1 MAGSPQ
7 SEEEKELRI
16 TALETTNIVLQI
28 RQRAEQEIRRANE
41 DLEQRTRALGQALV
55 KMRATLESTTD
66 AILVTDE
73 LKVTDFNQK
82 YIDMWKVPREILEGG
97 TAHQVRQFKSQNF
110 VNPRG
115 FLARI
120 EEIIAA
126 GQESFDLLEL
136 KDGRILERHSKV
148 LAVEGKNTGRVWS
161 YRDVTERHLAEITS
175 RQLAAIVA
183 SSDDAIIGKNL
194 NSIVTSWNFGAE
206 RIFGYT
212 AEEMIGTSIL
222 RLIPL
227 DRHEEEV
234 KILSRIRRGERFDHF
249 ETIRLAKDGRKL
261 NVSITV
267 SPIKDFMGHV
277 VGASKVA
284 RDITE
289 RKYAEERERHL
300 LAEAATANNKFRA
313 FFEQGPLFAGIMA
326 LDGSII
332 EANRLS
338 LEACGYTR
346 EQVVGKRFWDCPWW
360 RKSETL
366 MQQIKLA
373 VAQTAAGQIFDAEMP
388 YFVADG
394 SQRMVHLIV
403 LPIKDETG
411 RVAFLAPTGSDVTDL
426 KRAESQRDDLL
437 QAERAARTAAERA
450 SLLKDEFLATLSH
463 ELRTPL
469 NGILGWSQIMQN
481 KSADAE
487 MIAQGLEVI
496 ERSARAQAQIIED
509 LLDMSRIMSGKV
521 RLNVQRVD
529 LLSIVQA
536 AVETARPTAEA
547 KGIRLQAVI
556 DALHGVVVSGD
567 GNRLQQVLWNL
578 LSNAVKFTPKDGRV
592 QVLLERINSH
602 LEISVID
609 TGEGIKPE
617 FLPYV
622 FDRFRQADASTS
634 RRHGGLGLGLSIVKQ
649 LVELH
654 GGSVG
659 VKSDGPGLGSTF
671 IVSLPITVVHGD
683 PEPAAERRHPRLPP
697 MRMTNVDVEIEG
709 VRVLVVDDEI
719 DARALLKRI
728 LEESRAIVTAAE
740 SAEEAIELLQAGKFD
755 VLVSD
760 IGMPGEDGYSLIK
773 RVRSL
778 GAAGGGDIPAI
789 ALTAYARSEDRIK
802 AVTAGFQMH
811 IAKPV
816 ETIELI
822 TMIAGVR
829 GLSIISPPRK
839 ASSSESHQ

>member
-1 MAGSPQ
+1 MTDSP
-7 SEEEKELRI
+7 EFEGEEKELRT
-16 TALETTNIVLQI
+16 TALETANIVLQI
-28 RQRAEQEIRRANE
+28 RQRAELEIRRANE
-41 DLEQRTRALGQALV
+41 VLEQRTRALGQALV
-55 KMRATLESTTD
+55 TMRATLESTTD

-97 TAHQVRQFKSQNF
+97 NAHEVRQFKSQNF
-110 VNPRG
+110 VDPRG
-115 FLARI
+115 FLSRI

-148 LAVEGKNTGRVWS
+148 LAIEGKTTGCVWS

-183 SSDDAIIGKNL
+183 SSHDAIIGKNL

-212 AEEMIGTSIL
+212 AEEMIGTSIM
-222 RLIPL
+222 RLIPS
-227 DRHEEEV
+227 DRREEEV
-234 KILSRIRRGERFDHF
+234 EILSRIRRGERFDHF

-267 SPIKDFMGHV
+267 SPIKDFMGKV

-289 RKYAEERERHL
+289 RKKAEERERQL
-300 LAEAATANNKFRA
+300 FSEAATANNKFRA

-338 LEACGYTR
+338 LEACGYTK

-360 RKSETL
+360 CQSEAL

-411 RVAFLAPTGSDVTDL
+411 RVAFLAPTGSDITDL

-437 QAERAARTAAERA
+437 EAERAARTAAERA

-487 MIAQGLEVI
+487 IIAQGLEVI
-496 ERSARAQAQIIED
+496 ERSAR
-509 LLDMSRIMSGKV
+509 G
-521 RLNVQRVD
+521 
-529 LLSIVQA
+529 
-536 AVETARPTAEA
+536 RP
-547 KGIRLQAVI
+547 
-556 DALHGVVVSGD
+556 
-567 GNRLQQVLWNL
+567 
-578 LSNAVKFTPKDGRV
+578 
-592 QVLLERINSH
+592 
-602 LEISVID
+602 
-609 TGEGIKPE
+609 
-617 FLPYV
+617 
-622 FDRFRQADASTS
+622 
-634 RRHGGLGLGLSIVKQ
+634 
-649 LVELH
+649 
-654 GGSVG
+654 
-659 VKSDGPGLGSTF
+659 
-671 IVSLPITVVHGD
+671 
-683 PEPAAERRHPRLPP
+683 
-697 MRMTNVDVEIEG
+697 
-709 VRVLVVDDEI
+709 
-719 DARALLKRI
+719 
-728 LEESRAIVTAAE
+728 
-740 SAEEAIELLQAGKFD
+740 
-755 VLVSD
+755 
-760 IGMPGEDGYSLIK
+760 
-773 RVRSL
+773 RSSK
-778 GAAGGGDIPAI
+778 IC
-789 ALTAYARSEDRIK
+789 
-802 AVTAGFQMH
+802 
-811 IAKPV
+811 
-816 ETIELI
+816 
-822 TMIAGVR
+822 
-829 GLSIISPPRK
+829 
-839 ASSSESHQ
+839 